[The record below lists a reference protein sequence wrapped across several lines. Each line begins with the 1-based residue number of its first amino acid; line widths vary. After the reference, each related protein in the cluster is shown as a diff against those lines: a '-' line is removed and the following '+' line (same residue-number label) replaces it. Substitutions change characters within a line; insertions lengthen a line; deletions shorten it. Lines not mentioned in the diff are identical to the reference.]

1 MKRVNLNFIVDV
13 VAFAGFVLLT
23 TTGVLMRYI
32 LPPGSGHYSTIWGL
46 DRHEWGGIHFWVS
59 VLFFSILALHLILHW
74 RWIVSVVTGRPREGS
89 GFRAGLGIV
98 GLATV
103 VALAST
109 PLLAPVERDT
119 GDKGASSLSTHPY
132 ENLSIRGSM
141 TLREVEETTGVPA
154 AYLIKSLKLPDTIS
168 VEERLGPLRRQYG
181 FEINDV
187 REIVKTYKDGNQ

>member
-1 MKRVNLNFIVDV
+1 MKRVSLNFFVDLI
-13 VAFAGFVLLT
+13 AFAGFVVLT

-46 DRHEWGGIHFWVS
+46 DRHEWGGIHFWIS
-59 VLFFSILALHLILHW
+59 VVFFSILAFHLILHW
-74 RWIVSVVTGRPREGS
+74 RWIASVVTGRPREGS

-103 VALAST
+103 LALAGA
-109 PLLAPVERDT
+109 PLLAPVERGAD
-119 GDKGASSLSTHPY
+119 GNGASPLSAHPY
-132 ENLSIRGSM
+132 EEFSIRGSM
-141 TLREVEETTGVPA
+141 SLRDIEAATGVPA

-168 VEERLGPLRRQYG
+168 VDERVGPLRRQYG

-187 REIVKTYKDGNQ
+187 REIVKRYNDTNR